1 MLGFDL
7 DIWDYITFVV
17 VLIIAAG
24 ALAAAVFLLGLP
36 GRIPVARKHPDAEAV
51 TLLGWAGGFAVHPWM
66 QALIWAFKPS
76 DVIDIRRFPLETQK
90 AIEEEVAR
98 SKGVDANAGASRGGA
113 RPQSNGESAKTPP

>member
-24 ALAAAVFLLGLP
+24 ALAVAVFLLGLP
-36 GRIPVARKHPDAEAV
+36 GRIAVARKHPDAEAV
-51 TLLGWAGGFAVHPWM
+51 TLLGWAGGFAVLPWM

-76 DVIDIRRFPLETQK
+76 DVIDIRRYPLETQK
-90 AIEEEVAR
+90 AIEEEAAR
-98 SKGVDANAGASRGGA
+98 SKGVDANASAGQGGA
-113 RPQSNGESAKTPP
+113 QSPTGESASTPL

>member
-24 ALAAAVFLLGLP
+24 AVAAAVFLLGLP
-36 GRIPVARKHPDAEAV
+36 GRIAVARKHPDAEAV
-51 TLLGWAGGFAVHPWM
+51 TLLGWAGGFAVLPWM

-76 DVIDIRRFPLETQK
+76 DVIDIRRFPPETQK
-90 AIEEEVAR
+90 AIEEEAAR
-98 SKGVDANAGASRGGA
+98 SKGVDANANAGHGGA
-113 RPQSNGESAKTPP
+113 QSPTGESTNTPL